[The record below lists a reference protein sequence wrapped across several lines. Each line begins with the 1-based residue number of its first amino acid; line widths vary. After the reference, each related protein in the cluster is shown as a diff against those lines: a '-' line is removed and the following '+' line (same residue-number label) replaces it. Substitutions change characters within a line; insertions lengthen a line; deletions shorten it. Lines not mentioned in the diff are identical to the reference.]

1 MVTFGKIEKDKSVAK
16 REAAYGILFNT
27 YDEIAVVQ
35 TSRGYFLP
43 GGGIEADESHT
54 DCLVREFQEE
64 LGYVIEVGD
73 FLSSVTLIGY
83 APGKSKCLEM
93 VGHNYLVTD
102 TGHRTLSV
110 EMDHALVWLS
120 LQEARTKLRLTHQAW
135 AIEELLKS
143 RKTET
148 LCTYNGHWKTWFE
161 ALKSVFH
168 EALGDAILAI
178 EHVGSTAIEGMC
190 AKPII
195 DVDLV
200 MDNYKSFEPIKL
212 VLEDLGYEYCGD
224 QGIFEREAFKRKP
237 LNEYIKHKKNNKHKM
252 LDPNIEL
259 LNAIPHHLYVCPN
272 DSLELMR
279 HIRFRDALRVN
290 PQLVTDYNAIKATI
304 ISEAGSYD
312 REKYVDLKMTAYQ
325 DFFKCSGIV
334 DLHMHTTASD
344 GTLTPEALMEEVILK
359 RLALFSVTDHDSIE
373 NIDEISNLAKKSAVD
388 FIPGVEI
395 SVSFEGK
402 ELHILTYGVRS
413 EDDALAEILRR
424 NQAIREA
431 HNSALVAFACERHAC
446 TFDFDQYGHEA
457 TRGGWKALNYLL
469 DKGIATSISDFFGL
483 IDDFGKPLVFEPY
496 DEVIPK
502 LHALGY
508 LLVLAHPPAYY
519 GGLHLPIEMLDTLVS
534 LGIQGIECYS
544 PYYKS
549 QDDATYYLDYCKE
562 KSLVITS
569 GSDYHGT
576 FIPSR
581 KLAVPSK
588 MTMDLSYERLEAYIQ
603 K

>member
-1 MVTFGKIEKDKSVAK
+1 MVTFGKTETDKSVAK
-16 REAAYGILFNT
+16 REAAYGILFNANE
-27 YDEIAVVQ
+27 EIAVVQ

-43 GGGIEADESHT
+43 GGGIEADEDHAA
-54 DCLVREFQEE
+54 CLVREFQEE
-64 LGYVIEVGD
+64 IGFVVEVKD
-73 FLSSVTLIGY
+73 YLSSGTLIGY

-102 TGHRTLSV
+102 TGERASIV

-120 LQEARTKLRLTHQAW
+120 LDDVRTKLRLTHQPW

-143 RKTET
+143 RKTKT
-148 LCTYNGHWKTWFE
+148 LCAYNSHWMTWFE
-161 ALKSVFH
+161 ALADVFRH
-168 EALGDAILAI
+168 TLGEQIVTV
-178 EHVGSTAIEGMC
+178 EHIGSTAIEGMC

-200 MDNYKSFEPIKL
+200 MESYDAFESIKRT
-212 VLEDLGYEYCGD
+212 LEGLGYVHCGD
-224 QGIFEREAFKRKP
+224 QGIFEREAFKRNPISKHTLHKTDTAHD
-237 LNEYIKHKKNNKHKM
+237 LNNEI
-252 LDPNIEL
+252 LD
-259 LNAIPHHLYVCPN
+259 AIPHHLYVCPK

-279 HIRFRDALRVN
+279 HVRFREALRAN
-290 PQLVTDYNAIKATI
+290 PHLVSAYNDIKAAI
-304 ISEAGSYD
+304 IDKVGPYD
-312 REKYVDLKMTAYQ
+312 REKYVELKMTAYQ
-325 DFFKCSGIV
+325 DFFKYSGIV
-334 DLHMHTTASD
+334 DLHIHTTASD
-344 GTLTPEALMEEVILK
+344 GTLTPEALMAEVVLK
-359 RLALFSVTDHDSIE
+359 RLALFSVTDHDSME
-373 NIDEISNLAKKSAVD
+373 NIDALSKLAKENAID

-395 SVSFEGK
+395 SVSFEGR
-402 ELHILTYGVRS
+402 ELHILTYGVS
-413 EDDALAEILRR
+413 TEDVALSDILSR

-431 HNSALVAFACERHAC
+431 HNLALVTFACERHDC
-446 TFDFDQYGHEA
+446 TFDFDQYAHEA

-469 DKGIATSISDFFGL
+469 DKGIASSITDFFGL
-483 IDDFGKPLVFEPY
+483 IDAFGTPLVFEPY

-502 LHALGY
+502 LNALGY

-519 GGLHLPIEMLDTLVS
+519 GGQRLPIEMLDTLVS

-549 QDDATYYLDYCKE
+549 QEDAAYYLDYCKE

-569 GSDYHGT
+569 GSDYHGA

-581 KLAVPSK
+581 KLALPAK
-588 MTMDLSYERLEAYIQ
+588 LTMDVSYERLKAYVQ